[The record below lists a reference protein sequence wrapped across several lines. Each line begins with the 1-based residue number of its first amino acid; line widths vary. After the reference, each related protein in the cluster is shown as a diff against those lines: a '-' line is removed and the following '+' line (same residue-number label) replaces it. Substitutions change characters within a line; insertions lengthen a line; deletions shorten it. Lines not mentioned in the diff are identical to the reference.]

1 MDVLGVCAIWFVLSW
16 ERDTSPDPPRI
27 TVPAMRS
34 FSRVGLGAVSA
45 ATMATS
51 TFGLAIGA
59 PLLGW
64 SVDFLDTYA
73 PGWIATAP
81 LLGASGLIAF
91 KIPPGS
97 TIDAS

>member
-1 MDVLGVCAIWFVLSW
+1 
-16 ERDTSPDPPRI
+16 
-27 TVPAMRS
+27 MRS

-45 ATMATS
+45 ATMATA
-51 TFGLAIGA
+51 TFPIIVASVLAAQLAAGA
-59 PLLGW
+59 PLWGW

-73 PGWIATAP
+73 PGWIATAL
-81 LLGASGLIAF
+81 LLGASGLIAS

>member
-1 MDVLGVCAIWFVLSW
+1 MEVVGVCVIWFVASHP
-16 ERDTSPDPPRI
+16 ESGRATRPKI

-64 SVDFLDTYA
+64 SVGFLDTYA

>member
-1 MDVLGVCAIWFVLSW
+1 
-16 ERDTSPDPPRI
+16 
-27 TVPAMRS
+27 
-34 FSRVGLGAVSA
+34 
-45 ATMATS
+45 MATS
-51 TFGLAIGA
+51 TLGLAIGA
-59 PLLGW
+59 PLSGW

-73 PGWIATAP
+73 PGWIATAL